1 MGTNSMSVS
10 TDQVEQFV
18 ERFAAAVSEHRR
30 LLTRLD
36 SAIGDADHGENLN
49 RGMQAA
55 LGRLEGD
62 EPAAMLKAVAMA
74 LVSKVGG
81 AAGPL
86 YGTGFLRASKA
97 VEGKEVLEADDV
109 VAAFDAAFDGVAQ
122 RGKSERGQKT
132 MLDALGPALDELRAA
147 VDDGDELDAALRRA
161 AEAAD
166 RGKRETVPVQAQRG
180 RASYLGER
188 SIGHQDPGATSTA
201 ILVACMTGDDV
212 LVATAAEDA
221 SDKDPEDGPGV
232 DDA

>member
-1 MGTNSMSVS
+1 MAAVGNDEITA
-10 TDQVEQFV
+10 FV
-18 ERFAAAVSEHRR
+18 ERLSAAVTEHRR

-36 SAIGDADHGENLN
+36 SAIGDADHGENLH
-49 RGMQAA
+49 RGMKAA
-55 LGRLEGD
+55 LDRMEGD
-62 EPAAMLKAVAMA
+62 SPAELLKAVAMA

-97 VEGKEVLEADDV
+97 VEGKDTLAATDVL
-109 VAAFDAAFDGVAQ
+109 AALDAAFEGVAQ

-132 MLDALGPALDELRAA
+132 MLDALGPAIDAFREA
-147 VDDGDELDAALRRA
+147 VDGDADLPDALRSA

-201 ILVACMTGDDV
+201 VLIACMTGDDE
-212 LVATAAEDA
+212 LIATAAEDA
-221 SDKDPEDGPGV
+221 SAREPEDGPGV

>member
-1 MGTNSMSVS
+1 MSI
-10 TDQVEQFV
+10 DDEQITAFV
-18 ERFAAAVSEHRR
+18 ERFAEAVAQHRR

-36 SAIGDADHGENLN
+36 SAIGDADHGENMH
-49 RGMQAA
+49 RGMKAA
-55 LGRLEGD
+55 LERLDGD
-62 EPAAMLKAVAMA
+62 TPSARLKSVAMA

-97 VEGKEVLEADDV
+97 VEGRDTLDAADL
-109 VAAFDAAFDGVAQ
+109 VAALDAAFDGVAQ
-122 RGKSERGQKT
+122 RGKSQRGQKT
-132 MLDALGPALDELRAA
+132 MLDALGPAIDALRGA
-147 VDDGDELDAALRRA
+147 VDDGADLDDALRA
-161 AEAAD
+161 AAVAAD
-166 RGKRETVPVQAQRG
+166 EGKRGTVPVQAQRG

-201 ILVACMTGDDV
+201 ILIACMTGDDA

-221 SDKDPEDGPGV
+221 SEKAPEDGPGV

>member
-1 MGTNSMSVS
+1 MSVG
-10 TDQVEQFV
+10 TEQITGFVQRFAGAVEQ
-18 ERFAAAVSEHRR
+18 HRR

-36 SAIGDADHGENLN
+36 SAIGDADHGENLH
-49 RGMQAA
+49 RGMRAVVERLDGNSPEA
-55 LGRLEGD
+55 L
-62 EPAAMLKAVAMA
+62 LKAVAMA

-97 VEGKEVLEADDV
+97 VEGKDVLEDADV
-109 VAAFDAAFDGVAQ
+109 LAALEAAFEGVAQ

-132 MLDALGPALDELRAA
+132 MLDALGPAVDALREAL
-147 VDDGDELDAALRRA
+147 DDGSDLDSALWRA

-166 RGKRETVPVQAQRG
+166 AGKRATVPVQAQRG

-201 ILVACMTGDDV
+201 ILIACMTGDDA
-212 LVATAAEDA
+212 LVAVAAEDA
-221 SDKDPEDGPGV
+221 SEKAPEEGPGV

>member
-1 MGTNSMSVS
+1 MSI
-10 TDQVEQFV
+10 DNEQVTAFV
-18 ERFAAAVSEHRR
+18 ERFAAAVEQHRR

-36 SAIGDADHGENLN
+36 SAIGDADHGENMH
-49 RGMQAA
+49 RGMKAVVE
-55 LGRLEGD
+55 RLDGD
-62 EPAAMLKAVAMA
+62 TPAARLKVVAMA

-97 VEGKEVLEADDV
+97 VEGRDTLGAADLL
-109 VAAFDAAFDGVAQ
+109 AALDAAFDGIAQ
-122 RGKSERGQKT
+122 RGKSQRGQKT
-132 MLDALGPALDELRAA
+132 MLDALGPAVDALRAA
-147 VDDGDELDAALRRA
+147 VDDGADLDDALRA
-161 AEAAD
+161 AAVAAD
-166 RGKRETVPVQAQRG
+166 EGKRGTVPVQAQRG

-201 ILVACMTGDDV
+201 ILIACMTGDDA

-221 SDKDPEDGPGV
+221 SEKAPEEGPGV

>member
-1 MGTNSMSVS
+1 MSI
-10 TDQVEQFV
+10 DDEQITAFV
-18 ERFAAAVSEHRR
+18 ERFAEAVAQHRR

-36 SAIGDADHGENLN
+36 SAIGDADHGENMH
-49 RGMQAA
+49 RGMKAA
-55 LGRLEGD
+55 LERLDGD
-62 EPAAMLKAVAMA
+62 TPSARLKSVAMA

-97 VEGKEVLEADDV
+97 VEGRDTLDAADL
-109 VAAFDAAFDGVAQ
+109 VAALEAAFDGVAQ
-122 RGKSERGQKT
+122 RGKSQRGQKT
-132 MLDALGPALDELRAA
+132 MLDALGPAIDALRAA
-147 VDDGDELDAALRRA
+147 VDDGADLDDALRA
-161 AEAAD
+161 AAVAAD
-166 RGKRETVPVQAQRG
+166 EGKRGTVPVQAQRG

-201 ILVACMTGDDV
+201 ILIACMTGDDA

-221 SDKDPEDGPGV
+221 SEKAPEDGPGV

>member
-1 MGTNSMSVS
+1 MSIGS
-10 TDQVEQFV
+10 EQITAFV
-18 ERFAAAVSEHRR
+18 ERFAEAIAEHRR

-36 SAIGDADHGENLN
+36 SAIGDADHGDNMH
-49 RGMQAA
+49 RGMKAA
-55 LGRLEGD
+55 LERLDGD
-62 EPAAMLKAVAMA
+62 TPAAVLTSVAMA

-97 VEGKEVLEADDV
+97 VEGKDELELADLA
-109 VAAFDAAFDGVAQ
+109 AAFDAAFKGVAQ

-132 MLDALGPALDELRAA
+132 MLDALGPAVDALRAA
-147 VDDGDELDAALRRA
+147 DDDGTDIGDALRSA

-201 ILVACMTGDDV
+201 MLIACMTGDDN
-212 LVATAAEDA
+212 LVAAAAEDA
-221 SDKDPEDGPGV
+221 SDKRAEDGPGV
-232 DDA
+232 DNA

>member
-1 MGTNSMSVS
+1 MSIGN
-10 TDQVEQFV
+10 EQITTFV
-18 ERFAAAVSEHRR
+18 HRFADAVAEHRR

-55 LGRLEGD
+55 LERLEGD
-62 EPAAMLKAVAMA
+62 TPGDLLKAVAMA

-97 VEGKEVLEADDV
+97 VEGKDALEVAD
-109 VAAFDAAFDGVAQ
+109 VAAAFEAAFEGVAQ
-122 RGKSERGQKT
+122 RGRSQRGQKT
-132 MLDALGPALDELRAA
+132 MLDALGPALDALRAA
-147 VDDGDELDAALRRA
+147 AEDGSDTHDALRAA

-166 RGKRETVPVQAQRG
+166 RGKRGTVPVQAQRG

-201 ILVACMTGDDV
+201 VLIACMTCDDDII
-212 LVATAAEDA
+212 ATAAEDA
-221 SDKDPEDGPGV
+221 SKKEPEDGPGV

>member
-1 MGTNSMSVS
+1 MSI
-10 TDQVEQFV
+10 DDEQITAFV
-18 ERFAAAVSEHRR
+18 ERFAEAVAQHRR

-36 SAIGDADHGENLN
+36 SAIGDADHGENMH
-49 RGMQAA
+49 RGMKAA
-55 LGRLEGD
+55 LERLDGD
-62 EPAAMLKAVAMA
+62 TPSARLKSVAMA

-97 VEGKEVLEADDV
+97 VEGRDTLDAADL
-109 VAAFDAAFDGVAQ
+109 VAALDAAFDGVAQ
-122 RGKSERGQKT
+122 RGKSQRGQKT
-132 MLDALGPALDELRAA
+132 MLDALGPAIDALRAA
-147 VDDGDELDAALRRA
+147 VDDGADLDDALRA
-161 AEAAD
+161 AAVAAD
-166 RGKRETVPVQAQRG
+166 EGKRGTVPVQAQRG

-201 ILVACMTGDDV
+201 ILIACMTGDDA

-221 SDKDPEDGPGV
+221 SEKAPEDGPGV

>member
-1 MGTNSMSVS
+1 MSIGN
-10 TDQVEQFV
+10 EQITGFV
-18 ERFAAAVSEHRR
+18 ERFADAVAEHRR

-36 SAIGDADHGENLN
+36 SAIGDADHGENMH
-49 RGMQAA
+49 RGMKAA
-55 LGRLEGD
+55 LERLDGET
-62 EPAAMLKAVAMA
+62 PADLLKAVAMA

-97 VEGKEVLEADDV
+97 VEGKDELDGADL
-109 VAAFDAAFDGVAQ
+109 VAALDAAFAGIAQ

-132 MLDALGPALDELRAA
+132 MLDALGPAVDAMRTA
-147 VDDGDELDAALRRA
+147 VDDGRDLGDALRSA
-161 AEAAD
+161 AGAAD
-166 RGKRETVPVQAQRG
+166 EGKRGTVPLIAQRG

-201 ILVACMTGDDV
+201 MLIACMTGDDA

-221 SDKDPEDGPGV
+221 SDKEPEEGPGV

>member
-1 MGTNSMSVS
+1 MSIGN
-10 TDQVEQFV
+10 EQITGFV
-18 ERFAAAVSEHRR
+18 ERFAEAVAEHRR

-36 SAIGDADHGENLN
+36 SAIGDADHGENMH
-49 RGMQAA
+49 RGMRAA
-55 LGRLEGD
+55 LERLAGD
-62 EPAAMLKAVAMA
+62 TPAALLKAVAMA

-97 VEGKEVLEADDV
+97 VEGKDDLGGADL
-109 VAAFDAAFDGVAQ
+109 VAALDAAFEGIAQ
-122 RGKSERGQKT
+122 RGKSQRGQKT
-132 MLDALGPALDELRAA
+132 MLDALGPAVDALRSA
-147 VDDGDELDAALRRA
+147 VDDGVDLGDALRSA

-166 RGKRETVPVQAQRG
+166 EGKRGTVPVQAQRG

-201 ILVACMTGDDV
+201 MLIACMTGDDD

-221 SDKDPEDGPGV
+221 SDKEPEEGPGV

>member
-1 MGTNSMSVS
+1 MSIGS
-10 TDQVEQFV
+10 EQIATFV
-18 ERFAAAVSEHRR
+18 QRFADAIAEHRQ

-49 RGMQAA
+49 RGMKAV
-55 LGRLEGD
+55 LERLDGATPD
-62 EPAAMLKAVAMA
+62 AQLKTVAMA
-74 LVSKVGG
+74 LVGKVGG

-97 VEGKEVLEADDV
+97 VEGKETLEAADLV
-109 VAAFDAAFDGVAQ
+109 TAMEAAFDGVAE

-132 MLDALGPALDELRAA
+132 MLDALGPAVDALREA
-147 VDDGDELDAALRRA
+147 VDDGSDMADALRRA

-166 RGKRETVPVQAQRG
+166 RGKRDTVPVQAQRG

-201 ILVACMTGDDV
+201 ILIACMTGDDD

-221 SDKDPEDGPGV
+221 SRKEPEDGPGV
-232 DDA
+232 ADA